1 MQPNK
6 HLLLFLFVLLC
17 GIATLSAQ
25 EDPIKPLPIKA
36 IKDTIYAPLLP
47 PNILSGSSETDSVE
61 TDTVPKKQ
69 PLLLDKI
76 KYKAKD
82 YVKLSQKD
90 NKIYLYDE
98 AEIYYQD
105 TELKAGVI
113 VMDYRVT
120 YYQ

>member
-1 MQPNK
+1 
-6 HLLLFLFVLLC
+6 FVLLC
-17 GIATLSAQ
+17 GKATLKAQ
-25 EDPIKPLPIKA
+25 EDPIVPLPIKA
-36 IKDTIYAPLLP
+36 IKDTLTAPLLP
-47 PNILSGSSETDSVE
+47 PNILNDTVAVDSVK

-113 VMDYRVT
+113 VMD
-120 YYQ
+120 